1 MDRLTQRHESGE
13 AYVLLYASPTDN
25 LRISKEVVDK
35 QKMVIER
42 LAAYEDTGLTPEEI
56 MDGKMLT
63 GWIPCSDRLPETSGR
78 YLVSRT
84 DYDGFNDRI
93 IHLVE
98 IFEINI
104 ENKYDTEYFKI
115 EVDAW
120 QPLPTEYEGE

>member
-1 MDRLTQRHESGE
+1 MK
-13 AYVLLYASPTDN
+13 YCCDN
-25 LRISKEVVDK
+25 
-35 QKMVIER
+35 
-42 LAAYEDTGLTPEEI
+42 
-56 MDGKMLT
+56 
-63 GWIPCSDRLPETSGR
+63 WIPCSDRLPETSGR

>member
-1 MDRLTQRHESGE
+1 MNRLTQRHESGE